1 MIMQLVFSMSSY
13 NILNNII
20 IMPWFVVVLFD
31 GLTFVSRK
39 LKVNFVFKK
48 NLKIKWGRNK
58 EITGQK

>member
-1 MIMQLVFSMSSY
+1 
-13 NILNNII
+13 
-20 IMPWFVVVLFD
+20 MPWFVVVLFD

-39 LKVNFVFKK
+39 LKVNFVFKQ